1 VDHDPQHQAERIDHD
16 VSLSAGDL
24 FARVISLRVD

>member
-1 VDHDPQHQAERIDHD
+1 VNHDRQHQAERIDHD
-16 VSLSAGDL
+16 VSLAAGNL